1 MLARALDLALTNEAR
16 GGLPVGAVISL
27 DDRIIAEGAS
37 EVPGPPYHPGRHA
50 EMQALAAVDVA
61 LWPRAAAMTVY
72 TTLEPCLMCFGA
84 CRDTGAAVEAV
95 KKSGLKAVVYEE
107 VNNPFGIGVLTM
119 SEDPADFTGPVRR
132 LFQGQ
137 PFAAM
142 RPMPVA
148 PPVTSA
154 VFSATENSF
163 SILTPA
169 APCHSPH

>member
-84 CRDTGAAVEAV
+84 CLLHGVGRIVFGACDTRGGARFIRAHLPPYYGPEGGPAWV
-95 KKSGLKAVVYEE
+95 GPL
-107 VNNPFGIGVLTM
+107 
-119 SEDPADFTGPVRR
+119 DPARCDPLYQRTDRA
-132 LFQGQ
+132 
-137 PFAAM
+137 FAKL
-142 RPMPVA
+142 PCGI
-148 PPVTSA
+148 
-154 VFSATENSF
+154 E
-163 SILTPA
+163 A
-169 APCHSPH
+169 AREGDPS